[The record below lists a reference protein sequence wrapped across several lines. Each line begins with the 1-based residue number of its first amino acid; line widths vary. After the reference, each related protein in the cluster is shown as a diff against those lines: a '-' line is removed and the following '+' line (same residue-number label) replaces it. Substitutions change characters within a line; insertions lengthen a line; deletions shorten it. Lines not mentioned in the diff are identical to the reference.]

1 MCRRRGLV
9 VCRCEDVTLE
19 EIKSAI
25 RTGARDSN
33 SVKRLTR
40 AGMGVCQGYTCE
52 RLVQQIL
59 EQECGQDAI
68 KEPLLTTRPPIGPIA
83 IADIIDAGRHE
94 T

>member
-1 MCRRRGLV
+1 MPGEPNRV

-25 RTGARDSN
+25 RAGARDCN
-33 SVKRLTR
+33 SIKRLTR

-59 EQECGQDAI
+59 EQECGKEAVR
-68 KEPLLTTRPPIGPIA
+68 EPLLTVRPPIGPMTIA
-83 IADIIDAGRHE
+83 NIIDAGKHE